1 VVEFASGVKHGHDD
15 FKRWL
20 ARLSVNLDG
29 NASTVV
35 FHRDRII
42 RVQRDIDLSAE
53 PGERFVYR
61 IVDDFEDE
69 AV

>member
-1 VVEFASGVKHGHDD
+1 
-15 FKRWL
+15 
-20 ARLSVNLDG
+20 VNLDG